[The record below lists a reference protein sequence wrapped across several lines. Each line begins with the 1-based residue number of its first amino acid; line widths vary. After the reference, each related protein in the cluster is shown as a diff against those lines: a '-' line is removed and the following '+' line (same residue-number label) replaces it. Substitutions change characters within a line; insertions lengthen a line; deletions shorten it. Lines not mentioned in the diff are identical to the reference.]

1 MKIKFSVLNKVK
13 VLKVLVEN
21 QSKFLCQCGLED
33 GGGICQPETVK
44 MKSKKENDKALVE
57 LELALLSGKKS
68 KRMCHTNDQMAAN
81 ALVKIMELSLKVGRT
96 PSQELL
102 KFVGVIPEEEEEVA
116 MGMDNP
122 NDSDYHEKESLHEEE
137 LFYEEG
143 PLKSRLKTPHIV
155 PFVASNTIPLEEE
168 EEEEEEETKKKRRW
182 PWTRPMKRNE
192 RRVKLGAGDPTQ
204 SALHLK
210 EGVLPNL
217 PCENYTMKESMKKK
231 GKKMDLAEL
240 EHGWEELKLKREE
253 TAKMTQ
259 TFKEST
265 FKDSPQCAWGKL

>member
-1 MKIKFSVLNKVK
+1 
-13 VLKVLVEN
+13 
-21 QSKFLCQCGLED
+21 
-33 GGGICQPETVK
+33 

-102 KFVGVIPEEEEEVA
+102 KFVGVIPEEEEEVG
-116 MGMDNP
+116 MGNP
-122 NDSDYHEKESLHEEE
+122 NDPDYHEKESLHEEE